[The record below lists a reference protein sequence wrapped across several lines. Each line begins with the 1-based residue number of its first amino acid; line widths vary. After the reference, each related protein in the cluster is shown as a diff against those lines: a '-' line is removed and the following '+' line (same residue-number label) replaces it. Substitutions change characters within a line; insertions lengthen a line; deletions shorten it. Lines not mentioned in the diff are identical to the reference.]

1 MKIKVIEAGPR
12 TSPIFRKK
20 LTKMLTIIAEKEGV
34 KVELN
39 CILTTDNYLRKLNR
53 TYLGKNRPTDVISFA
68 IEDIWEI
75 YISVDTARKRAYQYG
90 FDAEYEIYRYG
101 VHGLLHLIGYDHKDL
116 SMAQAM
122 EEKEEKYLDLWY
134 QS

>member
-34 KVELN
+34 KAELN
-39 CILTTDNYLRKLNR
+39 CILTTDNYLIKLNR

>member
-34 KVELN
+34 KAELN